1 MMRAEGVEILLT
13 VLAASLGR
21 LPGRPAAWLGRR
33 LGDVAWLLMPRRRR
47 IALDNL
53 RQAFPG
59 LTEEERRRIARR
71 SCQHLG
77 LLFVELCAVL
87 AHPLEQ
93 ALDRV
98 RLEGREHLD
107 AAMRAY
113 GRALLLTAHLGNWEL
128 LPAAS
133 RLTSYEVAV
142 VARPLDASWLNRL
155 AERLRRKAGV
165 ELIDKR
171 RALRPV
177 LGALARGRLVGI
189 LLDQNATRREGVFV
203 PFFGRPA
210 STSRSIAVLALRA
223 RAPVVPI
230 FARREPDGTHRVII
244 RPALEPPAEA
254 TPDGAVAELTAQCTA
269 AIEAAIR
276 ETPEQWLWMHSRWRT
291 RPVEA
296 P

>member
-1 MMRAEGVEILLT
+1 M
-13 VLAASLGR
+13 LGR
-21 LPGRPAAWLGRR
+21 LPAPVAAWLGRR
-33 LGDVAWLLMPRRRR
+33 IGDLAWLALPGRRRV
-47 IALDNL
+47 ALANL
-53 RQAFPG
+53 RQAFPA
-59 LTEEERRRIARR
+59 LSERERRRLARR

-77 LLFVELCAVL
+77 LTFVEICALLVR
-87 AHPLEQ
+87 PLDA
-93 ALDRV
+93 ALSRV

-107 AAMRAY
+107 RVIGDH

-128 LPAAS
+128 LSAAS
-133 RLTSYEVAV
+133 RLTPYPLTV
-142 VARPLDASWLNRL
+142 VVRPLDASWLNRL

-171 RALRPV
+171 RAVRPV

-189 LLDQNATRREGVFV
+189 LLDQNASRREGVFV

-210 STSRSIAVLALRA
+210 STSRSVAVLALRTG
-223 RAPVVPI
+223 APIVPI
-230 FARREPDGTHRVII
+230 FAHREPDGSHRVVIH
-244 RPALEPPAEA
+244 PALVPPVQ
-254 TPDGAVAELTAQCTA
+254 DGDPIAALTARCTA

-276 ETPEQWLWMHSRWRT
+276 ESPEQWLWMHGRWRT